1 MATGLSKRKRDSVD
15 SEDDGDEDTSLS
27 KKKASSSSLGC
38 TCKKGC
44 KTKACSCKKA
54 GTYCVV
60 VCKCDR
66 HTCANREVP
75 GTDVSSS
82 VETDKENDSSMVS
95 EDEQNTTD
103 QLLDSTYNK
112 PVGVMYGKY
121 PIGARSPMKPI
132 FRTPTGA
139 ERFAVDS
146 DTEAT
151 PRVNLFS

>member
-44 KTKACSCKKA
+44 KTKACSCKKKCIFCTA
-54 GTYCVV
+54 L
-60 VCKCDR
+60 CKCDR

-82 VETDKENDSSMVS
+82 VETDKENETTMASDG
-95 EDEQNTTD
+95 EGNTTD
-103 QLLDSTYNK
+103 QLLDS
-112 PVGVMYGKY
+112 
-121 PIGARSPMKPI
+121 
-132 FRTPTGA
+132 
-139 ERFAVDS
+139 
-146 DTEAT
+146 
-151 PRVNLFS
+151 